1 LLFLKAEEKENGDI
15 DVIIGGKVVMVAG
28 GEFV

>member
-15 DVIIGGKVVMVAG
+15 DVMVGRKGVMVAG